1 MDILVSSN
9 LERLLYILS
18 DGDDKKVKS
27 YMTALKTEGKYTVD
41 SNIMDK
47 LTEKFFGGFCNEEST
62 QKTIKELYEQSNYLA
77 DTHTAVA
84 VDVYAQYVEKTG
96 DKETPVILASTAS
109 PYKFSKSVLSSI
121 MPQDQICNSEFD
133 MVDQMNRV
141 TGVEVPRPL
150 AELKNKEVRFN
161 NVSAVEDMPGYVL
174 KALGIN

>member
-1 MDILVSSN
+1 
-9 LERLLYILS
+9 
-18 DGDDKKVKS
+18 
-27 YMTALKTEGKYTVD
+27 
-41 SNIMDK
+41 
-47 LTEKFFGGFCNEEST
+47 
-62 QKTIKELYEQSNYLA
+62 
-77 DTHTAVA
+77 
-84 VDVYAQYVEKTG
+84 
-96 DKETPVILASTAS
+96 
-109 PYKFSKSVLSSI
+109 